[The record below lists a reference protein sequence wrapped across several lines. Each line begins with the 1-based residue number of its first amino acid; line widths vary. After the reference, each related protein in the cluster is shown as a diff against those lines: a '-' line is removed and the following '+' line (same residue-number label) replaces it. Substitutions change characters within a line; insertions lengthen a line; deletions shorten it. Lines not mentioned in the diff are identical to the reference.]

1 MIYSVFLD
9 KLQSGF
15 LLFQTRQGLVR
26 VELSLKQRIYLLWTF
41 RNFHQL
47 SIPLLNSRQRELVN
61 TLFRNNAGVV
71 SHFHNRTLAIGVV
84 ENFVPPP
91 VPIDPTPARTPVHIP
106 VQTKARQEKVVAQQ
120 AEIAPK
126 PNPVPSSSPRFA
138 WSKRAT
144 SKLATFKVATSKL
157 ATFKLATPKLAV
169 PKLATAKLATSRLA
183 TSSRAISRIAMSR
196 LATTGGALCL
206 CIISVVAWHRIA
218 GIPSSQAHNQPRI
231 QPINMT
237 VPPDSPHIAKPA
249 ATIVESPAA
258 IAPPAAAQP
267 LAAPEAAVMA
277 PSVNVVIP
285 ASMRTLIPASAP
297 KRAIRVHDAAST
309 PNLPLSVQDS
319 GIQASRAPLHF
330 AYPDYPDARARGVVA
345 LTARVD
351 STGAVRTVRV
361 VSGNRALAAAAVRA
375 VRQWRYRP
383 YVKDGQPVATE
394 TNIVISFISEDAIS
408 MSFPPSIPATR

>member
-1 MIYSVFLD
+1 VFLD
-9 KLQSGF
+9 RLQSGF
-15 LLFQTRQGLVR
+15 LLFQTQQGLVR

-41 RNFHQL
+41 RNFRQL
-47 SIPLLNSRQRELVN
+47 SIPLLNMRQRALVN

-91 VPIDPTPARTPVHIP
+91 AQIEASPAQIP
-106 VQTKARQEKVVAQQ
+106 VQIKERQEDVAAPH

-126 PNPVPSSSPRFA
+126 PNLVPSSSPRFA
-138 WSKRAT
+138 WSKLAT
-144 SKLATFKVATSKL
+144 S
-157 ATFKLATPKLAV
+157 
-169 PKLATAKLATSRLA
+169 KLATSRLA
-183 TSSRAISRIAMSR
+183 TSKLATSRLATSR

-206 CIISVVAWHRIA
+206 CIVSVVAWHRIE
-218 GIPSSQAHNQPRI
+218 GIPSSQAHNQPRL

-237 VPPDSPHIAKPA
+237 VPPDSPHVAKPA
-249 ATIVESPAA
+249 AAIAESPAA

-285 ASMRTLIPASAP
+285 ASMRTLIPASIPAP

-309 PNLPLSVQDS
+309 PNLPLSSQDN

-394 TNIVISFISEDAIS
+394 TNIVISFISDDAIS
-408 MSFPPSIPATR
+408 VSFPPSIPATR

>member
-1 MIYSVFLD
+1 
-9 KLQSGF
+9 

-26 VELSLKQRIYLLWTF
+26 VDLSLRQRIYLLWTF

-71 SHFHNRTLAIGVV
+71 SHLHNRTLAIGVV

-91 VPIDPTPARTPVHIP
+91 VRIDASPAQIP
-106 VQTKARQEKVVAQQ
+106 VQIPVQIKERQEKVVAQH

-126 PNPVPSSSPRFA
+126 PNPVHSSSPRFA
-138 WSKRAT
+138 WSKLAT
-144 SKLATFKVATSKL
+144 SKLVTSR
-157 ATFKLATPKLAV
+157 
-169 PKLATAKLATSRLA
+169 LATSRLA
-183 TSSRAISRIAMSR
+183 TTRLAMSR

-206 CIISVVAWHRIA
+206 CIISVVAWHRIE
-218 GIPSSQAHNQPRI
+218 GIPSSQAHNQPRL
-231 QPINMT
+231 QPINVT
-237 VPPDSPHIAKPA
+237 VPPDSPHVARPA
-249 ATIVESPAA
+249 AAIAENPAA

-267 LAAPEAAVMA
+267 LAAPEAAVTPA
-277 PSVNVVIP
+277 SINAVIP
-285 ASMRTLIPASAP
+285 ASIRTSIPTSIPTP
-297 KRAIRVHDAAST
+297 KRAISVHDAASA
-309 PNLPLSVQDS
+309 PNLPLSGQDS

-330 AYPDYPDARARGVVA
+330 AYPVNPDVRAQGVVA

-351 STGAVRTVRV
+351 SAGAVRTVRV

-394 TNIVISFISEDAIS
+394 TNIVISFISDDAIS
-408 MSFPPSIPATR
+408 MSFPPSIPAIR